1 MIEKKEIL
9 EEMNNRSR
17 EVFRRVV
24 EGYLSDGEPV
34 GSRTLSRDFSED
46 ISAATIRNVMQD
58 LEFLG
63 LLGSPHTSAGR
74 IPTQLGLRMFVDG
87 ILEVSEVDKKDRKK
101 IDQIVSD
108 ETNQV
113 ENILDDISTTL
124 SGVTQG
130 ASLVLT
136 PKREAPIKHVEFL
149 PLSANQALVV
159 LVFADGH
166 VENRLFKPPPG
177 QTPSSM
183 KEAAN
188 FLNAIM
194 EGNTLSEAKKLIKNE
209 IDYRRQEL
217 DTLARDLVQSGLALW
232 EDTEE
237 RHERLI
243 VKGRSNLLSESAQQ
257 EDLDRIKNLFDDL
270 ERKRDIADFLE
281 LTEKGEGVRIF
292 IGSENKLFSLTG
304 SSLVVSPYMN
314 SDRKIIGAVGVIGPT
329 RLNYGRIVPVV
340 DYTAQLVGKM
350 ISDRNKR

>member
-9 EEMNNRSR
+9 DEMNNRSR

-87 ILEVSEVDKKDRKK
+87 ILEVSEVDKNDRKK

-108 ETNQV
+108 KTNQV

>member
-9 EEMNNRSR
+9 DEMNNRSR

-24 EGYLSDGEPV
+24 EGYLNDGEPV

-87 ILEVSEVDKKDRKK
+87 ILEVSEVDTNDRKK

-149 PLSANQALVV
+149 PLSVNQALVV

-243 VKGRSNLLSESAQQ
+243 VKGRSNLLNESAQQ

>member
-1 MIEKKEIL
+1 
-9 EEMNNRSR
+9 
-17 EVFRRVV
+17 
-24 EGYLSDGEPV
+24 
-34 GSRTLSRDFSED
+34 
-46 ISAATIRNVMQD
+46 
-58 LEFLG
+58 
-63 LLGSPHTSAGR
+63 
-74 IPTQLGLRMFVDG
+74 
-87 ILEVSEVDKKDRKK
+87 
-101 IDQIVSD
+101 
-108 ETNQV
+108 
-113 ENILDDISTTL
+113 
-124 SGVTQG
+124 
-130 ASLVLT
+130 
-136 PKREAPIKHVEFL
+136 
-149 PLSANQALVV
+149 
-159 LVFADGH
+159 
-166 VENRLFKPPPG
+166 
-177 QTPSSM
+177 M

-209 IDYRRQEL
+209 IDYRRQEV
-217 DTLARDLVQSGLALW
+217 DTLARDLVHSGLALW
-232 EDTEE
+232 EDNEE

-243 VKGRSNLLSESAQQ
+243 VKGRANLLNETAPQ
-257 EDLDRIKNLFDDL
+257 EDLEKIKNLFDDL